1 MKHAC
6 MLCLLIATLVSACGN
21 HAAAPSPAAPK
32 ADAGALARADAVPL
46 SVVRICGK
54 RPDDRPGMNCI
65 PPVLSEQNRP
75 ACRAEGMDIDGKDI
89 GGACC
94 PGLSAV
100 AATGPGSAGC
110 TRIAPPS
117 IQVCVRCGDGVCG
130 AGENR
135 CNCPKDCG
143 AP

>member
-1 MKHAC
+1 MKRAC
-6 MLCLLIATLVSACGN
+6 MLFLIGMLVLACGDRAAVPSPPVPVADVSA
-21 HAAAPSPAAPK
+21 PARS
-32 ADAGALARADAVPL
+32 DSVAV
-46 SVVRICGK
+46 SAVRICGK
-54 RPDDRPGMNCI
+54 RADDRPGMNCI
-65 PPVLSEQNRP
+65 PPLLAEPNRP
-75 ACRAEGMDIDGKDI
+75 ACRGEGMDIDGKDI

-100 AATGPGSAGC
+100 AATGPGGAGC

-117 IQVCVRCGDGVCG
+117 VQVCVRCGDGTCG

-143 AP
+143 AS